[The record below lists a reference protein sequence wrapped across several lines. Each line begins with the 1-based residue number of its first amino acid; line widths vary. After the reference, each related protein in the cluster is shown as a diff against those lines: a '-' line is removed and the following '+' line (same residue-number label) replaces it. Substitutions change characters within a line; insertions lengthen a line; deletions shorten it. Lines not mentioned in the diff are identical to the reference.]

1 MTHNHLLDAARRYR
15 ELRNEFDQFRAS
27 GTIDAENVTALLDAL
42 DDARTTLV
50 AEALAY
56 EALAKK
62 DEEASHVD

>member
-1 MTHNHLLDAARRYR
+1 MTHNHLIDAARRYR

-27 GTIDAENVTALLDAL
+27 GTIDAKNVTALLDAL

-62 DEEASHVD
+62 RLGG